1 MTRLIGS
8 LAATV
13 VLVLPLAGVASRG
26 GEGEGWVE
34 LFNGTDLSGW
44 KAFLP
49 GGEDPAKTWSVADGI
64 LTCSGTPA
72 GYLQTTQDYTSFEL
86 ELDWRFDAAKG
97 AGNSGVL
104 MRINGADKVWP
115 NSIEAQLHSLN
126 AGDIWNIGDFPMVT
140 DKARTEGRRTKKA
153 TGTNEKPLGEWNHY
167 KIVLD
172 GGSLK
177 MFVNGALQNEA
188 SACAATP
195 GRIGLQSEGSY
206 IQFRH
211 IRLKN
216 LDKGSPPTAPAVPAK
231 K

>member
-1 MTRLIGS
+1 MRRLIGS

-13 VLVLPLAGVASRG
+13 VLVLPLAGIASRVSD
-26 GEGEGWVE
+26 GEGWVE
-34 LFNGTDLSGW
+34 LFNGKDLTGW

-64 LTCSGTPA
+64 LTCNGNPA
-72 GYLQTTQDYTSFEL
+72 GYIQTDKDYTSFEL
-86 ELDWRFDAAKG
+86 ELDWRFNAAKG

-153 TGTNEKPLGEWNHY
+153 SETNEKPLGEWNHY
-167 KIVLD
+167 RIVLD
-172 GGSLK
+172 GGNLK
-177 MFVNGALQNEA
+177 MFVNGELQNEA
-188 SACAATP
+188 TGCAATP

-211 IRLKN
+211 IRLKS
-216 LDKGSPPTAPAVPAK
+216 LEKAAPAAAPAAPVK